1 MPARGPIR
9 PNNHATSIARGAAFR
24 ERFAAAAGVAA
35 RHPAKIA
42 ATLAA
47 AVFLGTLPNQ
57 PVLDDGW
64 AVLDNP
70 LVRTLDVA
78 RIFAKHYGNSGSATL
93 AGTYRPI
100 ATLTC
105 AVQYALHG
113 PAPIPFHA
121 VNVLLHAATTALVVL
136 LARRILATIAPA
148 RAAAG
153 ALGAG
158 LLFAVHPAHVEAI
171 APLVGRADLLAA
183 ALGLAALLLALSPRP
198 RWRIAAASA
207 TLAAAVLSKEI
218 AATVPLLYLLV
229 AFLLPAA
236 AGLGAKPGLG
246 TPERRRALLAA
257 ASVAAALALAVAPYF
272 LLKPGGAGVPQQAR
286 WFEGQPPAV
295 VWYTMTRA
303 LAEYWRIL
311 AFPWR
316 LMTDFGYAAQIP
328 FTHRFGIESALAT
341 VTWCAVL
348 AIGMLSARRAPV
360 LSLAVLW
367 TFVGLLPVSN
377 VVPIGALM
385 AERFLYL
392 PSVGLCI
399 WAGQLP
405 QVWRERARSAGGRT
419 AASASFAVILV
430 LLAGRAVTRAAV
442 WRTPERLYEAELR
455 TAPLDPV
462 VNNNLAVEYGARG
475 DHRRAVE
482 RLEVALRTAPR
493 YWRAH
498 VNRALALHRL
508 GDEKGALAALASA
521 KEIAPDEAS
530 PRRFAAGVLLEL
542 RDLPGALAE
551 LAAAERLDPEDPRNA
566 LAAGKLLIAMRRFA
580 EARAELRRAATLD
593 PADPEPARLLGL
605 VAARLVERGD
615 PDARTP

>member
-1 MPARGPIR
+1 MPAPRTAPPEGL
-9 PNNHATSIARGAAFR
+9 TS
-24 ERFAAAAGVAA
+24 AAGAWPL
-35 RHPAKIA
+35 RHPALLA
-42 ATLAA
+42 AALAA
-47 AVFLGTLPNQ
+47 AVFAGTLANR

-64 AVLDNP
+64 AVLENP
-70 LVRTLDVA
+70 LVRSLDVA
-78 RIFAKHYGNSGSATL
+78 RIFAKHSGYAGGSTL
-93 AGTYRPI
+93 AGTYRPL

-105 AVQYALHG
+105 ALQWALHG
-113 PAPIPFHA
+113 PAPLPFHA
-121 VNVLLHAATTALVVL
+121 VNVLLHAAATALVVL
-136 LARRILATIAPA
+136 LARRVLVAAAPV

-360 LSLAVLW
+360 L
-367 TFVGLLPVSN
+367 
-377 VVPIGALM
+377 
-385 AERFLYL
+385 
-392 PSVGLCI
+392 
-399 WAGQLP
+399 
-405 QVWRERARSAGGRT
+405 
-419 AASASFAVILV
+419 
-430 LLAGRAVTRAAV
+430 
-442 WRTPERLYEAELR
+442 
-455 TAPLDPV
+455 
-462 VNNNLAVEYGARG
+462 
-475 DHRRAVE
+475 
-482 RLEVALRTAPR
+482 
-493 YWRAH
+493 
-498 VNRALALHRL
+498 
-508 GDEKGALAALASA
+508 
-521 KEIAPDEAS
+521 
-530 PRRFAAGVLLEL
+530 
-542 RDLPGALAE
+542 RD
-551 LAAAERLDPEDPRNA
+551 R
-566 LAAGKLLIAMRRFA
+566 KS
-580 EARAELRRAATLD
+580 
-593 PADPEPARLLGL
+593 
-605 VAARLVERGD
+605 
-615 PDARTP
+615 

>member
-1 MPARGPIR
+1 MPARGSVR
-9 PNNHATSIARGAAFR
+9 PKEDATAASGASFR
-24 ERFAAAAGVAA
+24 ERLADAARGMAG

-42 ATLAA
+42 AALAA
-47 AVFLGTLPNQ
+47 AVFLGTLANE

-64 AVLDNP
+64 AVINNP
-70 LVRTLDVA
+70 LIRTLDVA
-78 RIFAKHYGNSGSATL
+78 RIFAKHYGSSGGATV
-93 AGTYRPI
+93 AGTYRPV

-105 AVQYALHG
+105 AIQYALHG
-113 PAPIPFHA
+113 PAPIAFHA

-136 LARRILATIAPA
+136 LARRVLATIAPA

-158 LLFAVHPAHVEAI
+158 MLFAVHPAHVEAI
-171 APLVGRADLLAA
+171 APIVGRADLLAA
-183 ALGLAALLLALSPRP
+183 ALGVAALLLALSPRP
-198 RWRIAAASA
+198 RWRLAAASA
-207 TLAAAVLSKEI
+207 ALAAAVLSKEI

-229 AFLLPAA
+229 ALLLPAA
-236 AGLGAKPGLG
+236 AGLDATPGLASR
-246 TPERRRALLAA
+246 ERRRALLAA
-257 ASVAAALALAVAPYF
+257 ASVAAALALAVVPYF
-272 LLKPGGAGVPQQAR
+272 VLKPGGAGVPPQAR
-286 WFEGQPPAV
+286 WFQGQPPAV
-295 VWYTMTRA
+295 VWNTVTRA

-430 LLAGRAVTRAAV
+430 
-442 WRTPERLYEAELR
+442 P
-455 TAPLDPV
+455 P
-462 VNNNLAVEYGARG
+462 
-475 DHRRAVE
+475 RRA
-482 RLEVALRTAPR
+482 
-493 YWRAH
+493 
-498 VNRALALHRL
+498 
-508 GDEKGALAALASA
+508 
-521 KEIAPDEAS
+521 
-530 PRRFAAGVLLEL
+530 RR
-542 RDLPGALAE
+542 
-551 LAAAERLDPEDPRNA
+551 
-566 LAAGKLLIAMRRFA
+566 
-580 EARAELRRAATLD
+580 
-593 PADPEPARLLGL
+593 
-605 VAARLVERGD
+605 
-615 PDARTP
+615 DARRGL